1 MCGYI
6 VKKKNLY
13 HCKCSTKACNNNKSA
28 RALND
33 LFAQILQT
41 FKVDEAKDMV
51 KAINKQAAAK
61 FNQMTAGDRD
71 DYHNLQGQHT
81 EIQKKIN
88 RLEERYIEKEIGG
101 ELYHKYHAKYKE
113 EKEEI
118 EKNLMKLSRQVSNLD
133 EGVGTAIKFTLEL
146 PLKWVSADYNTRKR
160 IQYLLFPEGIRYS
173 KKTDEC

>member
-101 ELYHKYHAKYKE
+101 ELYNKYHAKYKE
-113 EKEEI
+113 EKREI
-118 EKNLMKLSRQVSNLD
+118 EKNLTKLSRQVSNLD